1 MERLQKILSAR
12 GVTSRRN
19 AEKLIIEGRVV
30 VNGER
35 ITELGFKT
43 TTDAEIMVDGKITET
58 SNEKFYYL
66 FYKPRLV
73 LTTMYDPKQRKT
85 VADYFKDVPTRVY
98 PVGRLDYD
106 VSGLIIMTNDG
117 EFANFVMH
125 PRYEFFKTYQG
136 LCEGKISH
144 KQVSELVSGVTIDND
159 YFTKAID
166 AKLVN
171 YNVEKNQSIVEMT
184 IAEGKK
190 HHVKQMFDAINADL
204 KKLKR
209 TKIEF
214 LEIDDLRIGEFRE
227 LKAHEVKKFYGI
239 YNSTKRKEDKFK

>member
-1 MERLQKILSAR
+1 MERLQKIISAR

-19 AEKLIIEGRVV
+19 AEKLILDGKVKVDGQI
-30 VNGER
+30 

-43 TTDAEIMVDGKITET
+43 SNDAEIIVNGKITET

-66 FYKPRLV
+66 FHKPRLV
-73 LTTMYDPKQRKT
+73 LTTMYDPKGRKT
-85 VADYFKDVPTRVY
+85 VADYFKDAPTRVY

-125 PRYEFFKTYQG
+125 PRYEFFKTYQA
-136 LCEGKISH
+136 LCDGVVT
-144 KQVSELVSGVTIDND
+144 KQQVNQLAKGVTIEDN
-159 YFTKAID
+159 YFTKAITSE
-166 AKLVN
+166 LLN
-171 YNVEKNQSIVEMT
+171 YNQEKNQSIVELT
-184 IAEGKK
+184 IAEGKT
-190 HHVKQMFDAINADL
+190 HHVKQMFGAIDAKL

-214 LEIDDLRIGEFRE
+214 LEIKDLQLGEFRK

-239 YNSTKRKEDKFK
+239 YNSTKRKEDRK